1 MQCFVCKLG
10 PINFIG
16 DDCTCD
22 DSAPLPIV
30 NGVVNGGIQIV
41 VDGVPVVHNG

>member
-1 MQCFVCKLG
+1 MQCFVCDVQFVKLLTADCDCD
-10 PINFIG
+10 G
-16 DDCTCD
+16 DDP
-22 DSAPLPIV
+22 AIV